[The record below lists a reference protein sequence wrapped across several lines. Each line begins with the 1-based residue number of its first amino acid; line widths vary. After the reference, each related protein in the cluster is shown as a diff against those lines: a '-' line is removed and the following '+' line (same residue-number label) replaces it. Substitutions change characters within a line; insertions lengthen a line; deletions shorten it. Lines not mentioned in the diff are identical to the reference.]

1 MVVAAAVAVR
11 DRELVH
17 FGPKQIGNLR
27 SLSRKRATPRT
38 IDRQRQFS
46 AQTAR

>member
-11 DRELVH
+11 DRAFY
-17 FGPKQIGNLR
+17 FGQKQIGNLR